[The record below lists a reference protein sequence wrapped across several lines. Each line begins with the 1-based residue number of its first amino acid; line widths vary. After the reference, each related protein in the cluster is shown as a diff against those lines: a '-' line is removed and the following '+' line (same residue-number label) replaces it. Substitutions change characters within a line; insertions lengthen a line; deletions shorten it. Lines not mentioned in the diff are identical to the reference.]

1 MKKKINPVVI
11 GGLITIVV
19 LAGIVMAVAQ
29 DWQTGRNAV
38 IELAKAELGDPE
50 AAYQQGLHVQAMYR
64 QGLKG
69 QVRGGAVAA
78 QREAIPWFEKAA
90 RKGHVKAMLAL
101 GDLYNT
107 SAAEIDGDQ
116 AVKWYE
122 KASAAG
128 NAEAKRKLAIAYG
141 IGRGSHTPDNEKAIP
156 LIAEAARAGDGEAEL
171 IYGNYLTRSGRAA
184 EGEGFML
191 KAADKGVEGAHAVLG
206 DHYYYEKGPLFN
218 YSKALHHYGLA
229 ARAGDTQ
236 SQINLSGMYF
246 FGQGTKKNGAL
257 AWMWLLV
264 ADGAKLDVRRAR
276 DFVKPQLTPAEIADG
291 EARYRHGLANQPV
304 SVD

>member
-1 MKKKINPVVI
+1 MKKKFNPIVV

-19 LAGIVMAVAQ
+19 LASIVMAVAQ

-38 IELAKAELGDPE
+38 IELAKAELGNPE
-50 AAYQQGLHVQAMYR
+50 AAYQQGLHIQAIY
-64 QGLKG
+64 QKGLKV
-69 QVRGGAVAA
+69 QVKGGMVAA

-128 NAEAKRKLAIAYG
+128 NAEARRKLAIAYG
-141 IGRGSHTPDNEKAIP
+141 IGRGSNAPNNEKAIP
-156 LIAEAARAGDGEAEL
+156 LIAGAARAGDGEAEL
-171 IYGNYLTRSGRAA
+171 IYGNYLTRSGQAA
-184 EGEGFML
+184 EGEAFML
-191 KAADKGVEGAHAVLG
+191 KAADKGVEGAHAMLG

-218 YSKALHHYGLA
+218 YNKALYHYGLA

-264 ADGAKLDVRRAR
+264 ADDTKLDVRRAR
-276 DFVKPQLTPAEIADG
+276 DFVRPRLTPAELADG
-291 EARYRHGLANQPV
+291 EALYRRGLANQPV
-304 SVD
+304 GVD